1 MLVAFKERF
10 RRFKSRAKVF
20 WKEHWGEVVTVTG
33 GIVVAGATCYG
44 MYKLKQNRTEL
55 LLQEAVNEAEK
66 ETEEYMKY
74 LEEKTAWNKDWDE
87 LGLNFE
93 NLTHQPFG
101 DLTVDENDYV
111 DPFDGNCLIIAGPNS
126 LYNESPDKME
136 FYMLDKEG
144 WYHHM
149 PDDVRSA

>member
-1 MLVAFKERF
+1 MAFKENV
-10 RRFKSRAKVF
+10 KSFGSRVKEF
-20 WKEHWGEVVTVTG
+20 WKEHWV
-33 GIVVAGATCYG
+33 GIVTATSGIAIVGAVCYAS
-44 MYKLKQNRTEL
+44 YKTEQNHAQQ
-55 LLQEAVNEAEK
+55 LLQDAMAEAEK
-66 ETEEYMKY
+66 ETEEYLNMI
-74 LEEKTAWNKDWDE
+74 EEKTAWNKEWDE

-101 DLTVDENDYV
+101 DLTVDIDDYV
-111 DPFDGNCLIIAGPNS
+111 DPFDGNCFIIAGPNS